1 MVALTTVDLLLLDDF
16 VLELDDFVLELE
28 DFVLEAMNKEE
39 RRDVRQRLE
48 SPRAR
53 REPAAGRAH
62 LHVGNL
68 DPDRR
73 RVTLQVSSRKSCSF
87 GSR

>member
-1 MVALTTVDLLLLDDF
+1 MVSLTTVDLLLLDDF
-16 VLELDDFVLELE
+16 VLDPD

-39 RRDVRQRLE
+39 RRDVHQRLE

-53 REPAAGRAH
+53 RAPAAGRVH